1 MKLLRLI
8 LNFECINVFNVLVK
22 KTMYLEYE
30 QPLDEI
36 THSERFRT
44 DKKQSETQFL
54 KFIYFFNLF

>member
-1 MKLLRLI
+1 MHQCFQRA
-8 LNFECINVFNVLVK
+8 CK
-22 KTMYLEYE
+22 KKNMYLEYE

-36 THSERFRT
+36 THSEGFRT